1 MKYFSLIAAIIFG
14 LIFYIFTISKAS
26 IEECQYKPKTMTLL
40 GYKSSASSEI
50 YFLDLDSNE
59 VHTIKSGPWVIPTVP
74 IGTKIELQTC
84 SVKGESK
91 VMFPSMDSYLRSN
104 DTGTKR
110 WELMKEY
117 ENLIRYN

>member
-26 IEECQYKPKTMTLL
+26 TEECQYKPKTMTLL
-40 GYKSSASSEI
+40 GYNSSAFSEL
-50 YFLDLDSNE
+50 YFLDIESTE
-59 VHTIKSGPWVIPTVP
+59 VHTIKSGLWVIPSVP
-74 IGTKIELQTC
+74 LGTKIELQTC

-104 DTGTKR
+104 ETETKK
-110 WELMKEY
+110 WEFMNGY
-117 ENLIRYN
+117 ETLIKNN